1 MICPDCQRECESGDR
16 CFHCEARGGTVLVFA
31 LVMVAPIVLGIL
43 VLAVYKLI
51 KYLLSTT

>member
-16 CFHCEARGGTVLVFA
+16 CFHCEARGGTSLVFA
-31 LVMVAPIVLGIL
+31 LVVLTPIVLSIV
-43 VLAVYKLI
+43 VLAIYRLM